1 MGVFSPV
8 SAQAGLSVQ
17 GDVVSSLS
25 GALVVPSR
33 PLWQETIGEAV
44 CSLEMPGAVVPH
56 QHSWTNIKWEY
67 QQIGIGLK

>member
-1 MGVFSPV
+1 MGVFSTV

-33 PLWQETIGEAV
+33 PLWQETTGEAG
-44 CSLEMPGAVVPH
+44 CSLEMPDVVVP
-56 QHSWTNIKWEY
+56 Q
-67 QQIGIGLK
+67 